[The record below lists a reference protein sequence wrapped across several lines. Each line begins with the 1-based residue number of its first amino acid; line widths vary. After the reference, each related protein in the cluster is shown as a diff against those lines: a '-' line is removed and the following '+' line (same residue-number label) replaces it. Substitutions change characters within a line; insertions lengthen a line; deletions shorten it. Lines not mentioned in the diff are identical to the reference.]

1 MRRNAFGQ
9 LIPSNVRFFTD
20 AGEGGGGGADN
31 ESKVVPV
38 DKDVELGFPKET
50 RVDEMT
56 AVEQAA
62 YWKHQSRK
70 HEKTAKDRADYSELK
85 AKADQFDEEQR
96 KSESEHDRKL
106 REAAEA
112 ARREGENIGAQRYLR
127 DAIRADLRATTGK
140 SNDDLKSVMDVI
152 DITKF
157 VNTDGD
163 IDSEKLTSFASQ
175 FGVSESTQH
184 QPDPV
189 RAALVRGS
197 KPKPG
202 TAGASVKEL
211 QAEAEARMTKKK

>member
-56 AVEQAA
+56 AV
-62 YWKHQSRK
+62 
-70 HEKTAKDRADYSELK
+70 AKDRADYSELK